1 MRSTY
6 RSARGLCSAPRSH
19 IKWLTVNPG
28 LGVQMYSH
36 IHVLMHAHKIK
47 INTSFWKGEK
57 WVGCSTDKIVAGY
70 RKQLCRQWWDLTSA
84 EGGKGRKISEFKARQ
99 GYTG

>member
-1 MRSTY
+1 MQGKVRNY
-6 RSARGLCSAPRSH
+6 LQNGDDDFDL
-19 IKWLTVNPG
+19 
-28 LGVQMYSH
+28 
-36 IHVLMHAHKIK
+36 
-47 INTSFWKGEK
+47 EK